1 LGRAVLEGV
10 ALVTLVVVLLTGC
23 ATTEANPKTSIG
35 AVGGRAPLTA
45 ERRPPCDKAC
55 VN

>member
-1 LGRAVLEGV
+1 LRRAVLEGV

-23 ATTEANPKTSIG
+23 ATMEVNPKTAIG
-35 AVGGRAPLTA
+35 AGGGAPPLTA